1 MKEFLRTIAIT
12 GSSGSIG
19 REFPKSCGKLKIR
32 LEDSEIK
39 MMREIKKISFFPKT
53 LIHLAGLVSTSDCE
67 LNPKKAYEINVEG
80 SIKLMKAAKLAGV
93 KEFIYVST
101 SHVYKSISSYNA
113 KINLSFPICPNNV
126 YGKSKLA
133 AEKELGKLSKKN
145 NYPKLTIVRVFSVF
159 SIFLRKGFLVSNLF
173 ERKKNKDYSPIPGLK
188 IKRDFLNTKE
198 ISKKLIRIAK
208 ASNKKKIYLL
218 CSGRSISVEDLAYKI
233 LDVDK
238 NKIKLEEKKTQS
250 KSSWNSLVGHP
261 TII

>member
-12 GSSGSIG
+12 GCSGSIG
-19 REFPKSCGKLKIR
+19 REFPKSCGKLNIR

-39 MMREIKKISFFPKT
+39 MMRKIKNIGFFPTT

-67 LNPKKAYEINVEG
+67 LNPKKTYKINVEG
-80 SIKLMKAAKLAGV
+80 SIKLMKAAKLAGI

-101 SHVYKSISSYNA
+101 SHVYKSISSYSV
-113 KINLSFPICPNNV
+113 KINLSFPISPNNI

-133 AEKELGKLSKKN
+133 AEKKLRTLSENN
-145 NYPKLTIVRVFSVF
+145 NYPRLTIVRVFSVF
-159 SIFLRKGFLVSNLF
+159 SPFLRKGFLVSNLL

-198 ISKKLIRIAK
+198 ICKKLIRIARVH
-208 ASNKKKIYLL
+208 NKKKIYLL
-218 CSGRSISVEDLAYKI
+218 CSGKPISIEDLAYKI
-233 LDVDK
+233 FEVDR
-238 NKIKLEEKKTQS
+238 NKIKLEEKKIQS
-250 KSSWNSLVGHP
+250 KSNWNSLVGYP